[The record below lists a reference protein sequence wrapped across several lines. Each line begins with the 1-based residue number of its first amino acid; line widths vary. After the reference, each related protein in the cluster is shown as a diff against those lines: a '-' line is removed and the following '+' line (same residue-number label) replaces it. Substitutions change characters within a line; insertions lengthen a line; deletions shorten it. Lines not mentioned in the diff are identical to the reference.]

1 MTRYIL
7 KRLLQGIL
15 TVWFIAT
22 ATFFAMHAVPGD
34 PLSGDKAM
42 TERIRANLE
51 AKYGLDK
58 PLMTQYGIY
67 LKNIAQ
73 GDFGISFTQE
83 NRKVNDIIREHFP
96 VSATLGILAILFA
109 GVGGILWGGP
119 YRPLSQPFARYH
131 HHVLG
136 YSWHFCAQFCGSC
149 IGPVEHGKSQHLR
162 RLFNFAHRRMGHN
175 LAYDCPVDG
184 LGAKHNGLPHATYAF
199 VDAGDYQLRFRAHR
213 QSQRVTSDPNLFA
226 TSAAQCDLTGHHR
239 PGTFNR
245 RHHHRRV
252 CRRNHFCDSRIR
264 ALFC

>member
-73 GDFGISFTQE
+73 GDFST
-83 NRKVNDIIREHFP
+83 
-96 VSATLGILAILFA
+96 
-109 GVGGILWGGP
+109 
-119 YRPLSQPFARYH
+119 
-131 HHVLG
+131 VLG
-136 YSWHFCAQFCGSC
+136 AYICAYF
-149 IGPVEHGKSQHLR
+149 
-162 RLFNFAHRRMGHN
+162 
-175 LAYDCPVDG
+175 
-184 LGAKHNGLPHATYAF
+184 
-199 VDAGDYQLRFRAHR
+199 
-213 QSQRVTSDPNLFA
+213 
-226 TSAAQCDLTGHHR
+226 LT
-239 PGTFNR
+239 
-245 RHHHRRV
+245 
-252 CRRNHFCDSRIR
+252 
-264 ALFC
+264 